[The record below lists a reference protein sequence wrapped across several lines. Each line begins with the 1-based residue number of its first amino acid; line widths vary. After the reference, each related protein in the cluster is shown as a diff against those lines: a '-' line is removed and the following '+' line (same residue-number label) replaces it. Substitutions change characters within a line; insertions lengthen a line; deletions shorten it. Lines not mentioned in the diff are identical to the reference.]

1 MRKVLQIS
9 DWYYPKFGGTE
20 QVARDVSNALNH
32 YDDVEHK
39 VICFNEDAEDGGYV
53 NHRNETVRELVDGVE
68 IIRCGVFT
76 KIFSQALSVGY
87 LGELKRVLDD
97 FDPDV
102 VILHYP
108 NPFVTALLMLFSR
121 RKFKLAVYW
130 HLDITKQ
137 KILKHLFHGQNK
149 ALIRRSTFILG
160 ATPNHVNMSAYTKY
174 FGDKR
179 YVLPY
184 AIDERR
190 LAISDEEK
198 LKAGDIRKR
207 YEGKVLGFFIGRHVP
222 YKGLRYLIEASAK
235 LKDDKMHFLIAGSG
249 PLTSELKALAANDQK
264 VEFVGRITDSEWRS
278 YLYACDIFCFPSVT
292 RNEGFG
298 LAQAEA
304 MYYEKP
310 VVTFTIKGSGVNLVN
325 LNGVTGLE
333 CPNCDSAAYAEALT
347 KLADNPGLRK
357 QMGAAGR
364 KHVLENYTEAQFVKT
379 VGKLLE
385 DLMKN

>member
-20 QVARDVSNALNH
+20 QVARDISNALNH

-39 VICFNEDAEDGGYV
+39 VICFNEDASDGAYM
-53 NHRNETVRELVDGVE
+53 NHRNETIREYVDGVE
-68 IIRCGVFT
+68 VIRCAAFV
-76 KIFSQALSVGY
+76 KIFSQSLSIGY
-87 LGELKRVLDD
+87 FWKLKEVLDD
-97 FDPDV
+97 FGPDL

-108 NPFVTALLMLFSR
+108 NPFVTALLLLFSK
-121 RKFKLAVYW
+121 RKFKLVVYW

-149 ALIRRSTFILG
+149 ALIRRSTYILG
-160 ATPNHVNMSAYTKY
+160 ATPNHVNMSAYTKD

-190 LAISDEEK
+190 LVISDEEK
-198 LKAGDIRKR
+198 AKSAEIRKR
-207 YEGKVLGFFIGRHVP
+207 YKGKILGFFIGRHVP
-222 YKGLRYLIEASAK
+222 YKGLRYLIEASGK
-235 LKDDKMHFLIAGSG
+235 LDDDRLHFLIAGSG
-249 PLTSELKALAANDQK
+249 PLTAELKELAANDPK

-325 LNGVTGLE
+325 VNGVTGLE
-333 CPNCDSAAYAEALT
+333 CPNSDSKAYAEALM
-347 KLADNPGLRK
+347 KLANDADLRK
-357 QMGAAGR
+357 KMGQAGR
-364 KHVLENYTEAQFVKT
+364 EHVLKNYTEAQFVKN
-379 VGKLLE
+379 VGILLN
-385 DLMKN
+385 DVLG

>member
-20 QVARDVSNALNH
+20 QVARDISNALNH
-32 YDDVEHK
+32 YKDVEHK
-39 VICFNEDAEDGGYV
+39 VICFNEDASDGDYV
-53 NHRNETVRELVDGVE
+53 NHRNETVREFVDGVE

-76 KIFSQALSVGY
+76 KIFSQSLSLGY
-87 LGELKRVLDD
+87 FWELKKVLDD

-108 NPFVTALLMLFSR
+108 NPFVTALLLLFSKK
-121 RKFKLAVYW
+121 KFKLAVYW

-149 ALIRRSTFILG
+149 ALIRRSTYILG
-160 ATPNHVNMSAYTKY
+160 ATKNHVDMSAYTKNM
-174 FGDKR
+174 GDKR

-184 AIDERR
+184 AIDEKR
-190 LAISDEEK
+190 LAISEVEK
-198 LKAGDIRKR
+198 MKGAEIRKK

-222 YKGLRYLIEASAK
+222 YKGLRYLIEASSK
-235 LKDDKMHFLIAGSG
+235 IKDDKIHFLIAGSG
-249 PLTSELKALAANDQK
+249 PLTAQLKELAASDSK
-264 VEFVGRITDSEWRS
+264 VEFVGRITDSDWRS

-310 VVTFTIKGSGVNLVN
+310 VVTFTIYGSGVNLVN
-325 LNGVTGLE
+325 VNGVTGLE
-333 CPNCDSAAYAEALT
+333 CPNSDSSAYAEALM
-347 KLADNPGLRK
+347 KLANNPDLRK

-364 KHVLENYTEAQFVKT
+364 KHVLENYTEAQFVKN
-379 VGKLLE
+379 VGKLLD
-385 DLMKN
+385 DLLK